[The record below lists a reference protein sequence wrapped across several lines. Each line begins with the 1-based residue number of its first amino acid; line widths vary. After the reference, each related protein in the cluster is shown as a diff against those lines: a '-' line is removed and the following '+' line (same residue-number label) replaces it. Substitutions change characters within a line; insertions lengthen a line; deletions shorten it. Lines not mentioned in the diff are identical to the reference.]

1 MNRKITLLS
10 LKCLVLI
17 GFTQVVSAQQIY
29 TNGGLST
36 GATSASGVAA
46 PAGYTWSEVQ
56 SDAGNTTESNTNAG
70 ISGYY
75 INSLATN
82 FALADDFVVPA
93 GETWNIT
100 SFDFYCYQTNYAG
113 TGAPIDVLRIQIY
126 NGDPSAGGTLVT
138 GDLTTNVYDA
148 SNSAEAMMYRAF
160 NTVTPSPGTAPGTTR
175 KIWRVRGN
183 ITASL
188 QPGTYWVV
196 YQSHATSDTA
206 FFYPTETVVGA
217 RTQDGWNAK
226 QLNVTTA
233 TWATIVDGGNPAT
246 APDVQQDFPFDIN
259 GTVLGVNQN
268 DFDAQV
274 SLSPNPVKDIL
285 TISVPTNVVVKSATI
300 YDLNG
305 KLVQQVNESTS
316 INVSQLAVGNYV
328 LKLTSDSG
336 EVAKKF
342 IKE

>member
-17 GFTQVVSAQQIY
+17 GFTQVLSAQQIY
-29 TNGGLST
+29 TNGPLST

-75 INSLATN
+75 VNSLATN
-82 FALADDFVVPA
+82 FALADDFTVPA
-93 GETWNIT
+93 DVTWNIT

-113 TGAPIDVLRIQIY
+113 VTPPIDVLRIQIY
-126 NGDPSAGGTLVT
+126 NGDPSAGGTAVA
-138 GDLTTNVYDA
+138 GDLTTNVYDD
-148 SNSAEAMMYRAF
+148 SESAEAMMYRTF

-188 QPGTYWVV
+188 APGTYWIV
-196 YQSHATSDTA
+196 YQGHAVSDTA
-206 FFYPTETVVGA
+206 FFWPTATVVGS
-217 RTQDGWNAK
+217 RTLSGWNAK
-226 QLNVTTA
+226 QLNVTTSA
-233 TWATIVDGGNPAT
+233 WTTIVDGGNPAT

-274 SLSPNPVKDIL
+274 TLSPNPVKDIL

-316 INVSQLAVGNYV
+316 VNVSQLAVGNYV
-328 LKLTSDSG
+328 LKVTSDSG

>member
-10 LKCLVLI
+10 LKCLALI
-17 GFTQVVSAQQIY
+17 GFTQVLTAQQIY
-29 TNGGLST
+29 TNGPLST

-46 PAGYTWSEVQ
+46 PVGFTWSEVQ

-75 INSLATN
+75 VNSLATN
-82 FALADDFVVPA
+82 FALADDFIVPA
-93 GETWNIT
+93 GEIWNIT

-113 TGAPIDVLRIQIY
+113 TTPPIDALRIQIY
-126 NGDPSAGGTLVT
+126 NGDPSAGGTSVV
-138 GDLTTNVYDA
+138 GDLTTNVYDET
-148 SNSAEAMMYRAF
+148 NSADGLMYRTF
-160 NTVTPSPGTAPGTTR
+160 NTATPAPGTAPGTTR

-196 YQSHATSDTA
+196 YQGHATSDTA
-206 FFYPTETVVGA
+206 FFWPAATVVGS
-217 RTQDGWNAK
+217 RTLPGWNAK

-233 TWATIVDGGNPAT
+233 AWTTILDGGNPAA
-246 APDVQQDFPFDIN
+246 APDVQQDFPFEIN

-274 SLSPNPVKDIL
+274 TLSPNPVKDIL
-285 TISVPTNVVVKSATI
+285 TISVPTNVVVKSAAI

-328 LKLTSDSG
+328 LKVTSDSG